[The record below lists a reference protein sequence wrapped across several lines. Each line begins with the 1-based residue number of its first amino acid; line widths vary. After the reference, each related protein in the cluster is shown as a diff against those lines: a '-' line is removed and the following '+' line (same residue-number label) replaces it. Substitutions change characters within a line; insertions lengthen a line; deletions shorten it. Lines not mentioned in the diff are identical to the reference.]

1 MSTLRGCKARL
12 TNAINNLTRLVNS
25 ANSNYPTVFRSDAH
39 PAVQLRTLQ
48 RRIEDM
54 GNAKISIEIALETFQ
69 QRHEHAISF
78 IENQPNAIE
87 LMDAFDIYWRDHK
100 GDEMEPTATATIF
113 ALDDL
118 IRKETELADMLR
130 TTISASTTPQYNPTN
145 TTDEPMD
152 VTSIRNPT
160 LTPPHMSGGSS
171 PPYPAA
177 DTMNVQLRK
186 VELPTFDGD
195 FSTYYDFWA
204 KFKTAVHDN
213 PSLST
218 AAKFIHLSSSLK
230 GSAALVVQGYDIT
243 NPSNYHLAI
252 EALRRRYDRPQFT
265 HNFFLQ
271 KLENLPASSAAASS
285 QRDTLCQIQACI
297 LQLNRFEDTSTSLSL
312 KKLIR
317 SKFPRETQLEVN
329 RMEHRSGTIWKM
341 HEFLAGIDVFIQEL
355 EKLDDSHCP
364 PPSHDQPYSALS
376 TTYRNRSPSPEPL
389 YDPHRCCFCGSRSHR
404 STRCTTSMQTYVR
417 RMIVRNL
424 NLCWKCVQ
432 PGHMANSCR
441 APNCRYCQRNH
452 HTILCSYSSVSRF
465 SRDRS
470 RRSNDNR
477 RNSRNSVRYDRY
489 TYRSPR
495 GRYPSR
501 ESSRER
507 SSSRYSS
514 SSYDYP
520 YSPSRRHPRDRDYHH
535 QSHRNHSPYR
545 TSERDSE
552 RMRHR
557 NQRRHSPSP
566 SSAPY
571 GVRFRANPRDSLSPV
586 RRRNHSSPE
595 SSSHVAD
602 TDDEM
607 HNALDCRPVDD
618 PTTLTTSS
626 NHQHPLLMTVKAHI
640 RNPKTK
646 TLETVNVMLDS
657 GAQNSFISNAATKR
671 LSLKPYDHKP
681 LTVIGFGGHRS
692 TQESGTVDATL
703 LDAANKPFPVTL
715 RTQEVLTSQFKPY
728 RLSKEDKHALRT
740 FRINPDSLTIS
751 RHVTPDI
758 LLGIDYFWEVLKKDS
773 PKQLP
778 SGLMLNHLTT
788 SPSTPPRSE
797 DDITHLWDLDRL
809 GITEDPDPSVD
820 KEEDARILKR
830 FRDTA
835 QVIDGYLHVQFP
847 WKSSHAR
854 LADNKM
860 LALKRLQSQY
870 RSFQTKPTLWK
881 TYAATFTDYL
891 EQGIIEEVDEHQFD
905 DHRVYYIPHQA
916 VIKET
921 SATTKLRVVFD
932 ASSHYRGAPSLNDC
946 LHSGP
951 AILPDMVGILLRSR
965 LTPYLLI
972 ADVEKAFLQIR
983 LQRNQRDATR
993 FLWLRNPNLPP
1004 TADNLRIFRFTRVP
1018 FGITASP
1025 FLLAASILYY
1035 LHLEPSK
1042 PLHKEIEDNI
1052 YVDNILLSASSERQ
1066 AIKKYRS
1073 SKSLF
1078 NSMHMNLREF
1088 LCNSNTVNQSIEPSD
1103 RVRNPSSVKLLGI
1116 PWNSRTDT
1124 LLIPL
1129 KTASANVCSKRTA
1142 LSACSSTFDPLG
1154 LLTPFLVPFKVF
1166 IQDIWKKEYQWD
1178 TPFDQEDHQRW
1189 DELVQQLKHPLPPI
1203 PRFIASANRNT
1214 TYELAVFGDASQRL
1228 FACCAYL
1235 ISRSPS
1241 TTSSQLI
1248 MAKSLLATAKLQMT
1262 MPRLELLASL
1272 ISVRLA
1278 RFLHHQLHLKIRT
1291 IHFFSDSKIALHWIH
1306 SSRPLKRFVQNRVNE
1321 IRTILTTFHKTDV
1334 QTKFYYVQSDS
1345 NPADCATRGLSTA
1358 DAVNHIWWHG
1368 PSFLRAPQSDWPK
1381 ADTDFALPQDL
1392 CPEAEHEFQAL
1403 SVLPTQP
1410 YESPLRF
1417 RATSSY
1423 LKLIRST
1430 AYVLKFIKALFLKT
1444 RIRNY
1449 TLNLATVVLSKDVSA
1464 SEITNAETL
1473 LIMEHYRESEST
1485 LKRLPLDKYNA
1496 HRAADGLIRCPNRLD
1511 HARTSSQSSAPILLI
1526 PEHHFVHLLVMYHHK
1541 TRFHSGVHA
1550 TIAALRTSYFI
1561 PSIKTTVTRILRLCT
1576 ICRRAQ
1582 GHPYRY
1588 PEMPSLPPERV
1599 NRSRP
1604 FQKVGLDY
1612 LGPLYYRDQL
1622 HSQAKIWICLFTCMA
1637 TRAVH
1642 LELVHNNTA
1651 FEFLLAF
1658 RRFIARRGTPD
1669 LIISDNATTFRSAND
1684 SLQSTIYNRKAIE
1697 KISTQLA
1704 NRKIEWRF
1712 ITPLSPWKGGFYER
1726 LVGLFKSAFK
1736 KAIKHTLLPLS
1747 QFQTLVAEIEA
1758 VLNSRPLL
1766 SISDTS
1772 SSPHVLRPIDFVSP
1786 QVELQLP
1793 SPHHNPLYIPPNR
1806 LSEWYKETLAVLN
1819 NFWDIWYKDY
1829 LSAISARHQHR
1840 IHQGRSS
1847 PLIPS
1852 RSINQLHPLEISA
1865 KEDPRPKKSRQQLQ
1879 PTRIQP
1885 PRAAK
1890 RVRFALGTKRANSV
1904 MDKQQPTTSKTARAR
1919 GRETR
1924 STSCAPMDVDIQP
1937 TFANMD
1943 ARLLFS
1949 CIESLAA
1956 TDPHPPSYEEPH
1968 SHRTQLH
1975 HLPHDEQPSQEIPP
1989 PTAVRRFLCP
1999 IEACEAYATGNFEPL
2014 DTLVIDQETQI
2025 NSLPVH
2031 QRCALRLAQ
2040 TLSLAIHLKHTFSL
2054 SHLAAR
2060 DLCMVEAFIRD
2071 DYYINIRDM
2080 IVEEATLPTPSQLLY
2095 PSMQGLPIVTLV
2107 QSYRGIH
2114 ETTIKLSKLTAT
2126 IAERPETWQ
2135 AINEVIDAI
2144 EQITTAQA
2152 NIHAHRYTIDQN
2164 ITAAI
2169 NATPEK
2175 IATFVDHLHQFYISL
2190 PRIEH
2195 LLQAATAACA
2205 EANTILSLLFKRL
2218 RRHRA
2223 VSRESTR
2230 PRNRDEE
2237 WKDSITAPSTSTTAI
2252 STASAPTTLTTSR
2265 KSPSIDT
2272 ISISSS
2278 SPGPSH
2284 KRHKGQDKPS
2294 MPPSATKPEDTTRS
2308 DRSVEQYPS
2317 TSSDTTSTSRPPRE
2331 QSSCFLCNDD
2341 HYTSDCGC
2349 YNSLGE
2355 RCLRMAGQG
2364 RCLRC
2369 LYLHPPGQCRRERPC
2384 GICSSNWHHP
2394 ALCPKNIRVV
2404 NDVTGDLR
2412 LFFDQMV
2419 ALSQRNYEAKQPRH
2433 RGYSTS
2439 SNY

>member
-160 LTPPHMSGGSS
+160 LTPPHLSGGSS

-364 PPSHDQPYSALS
+364 PLSHDQPYSALS

-441 APNCRYCQRNH
+441 APDCRYCQRNH

-477 RNSRNSVRYDRY
+477 RNSVRYDRY
-489 TYRSPR
+489 AYRSPR

-545 TSERDSE
+545 RSERDSE

-557 NQRRHSPSP
+557 NQRHHSPSP
-566 SSAPY
+566 SSPPY

-607 HNALDCRPVDD
+607 RNALDCRPVDD

-626 NHQHPLLMTVKAHI
+626 NHQRPLLMTVKAHI

-797 DDITHLWDLDRL
+797 DDITRLWDLDRL

-830 FRDTA
+830 FQDTA

-847 WKSSHAR
+847 WKSSHPR

-881 TYAATFTDYL
+881 TYTATFTDYL

-972 ADVEKAFLQIR
+972 ADVEKAFLQIC

-1052 YVDNILLSASSERQ
+1052 YVDNILLSALSERQ

-1129 KTASANVCSKRTA
+1129 KTASANVYSKRTA

-1368 PSFLRAPQSDWPK
+1368 PSFLCSPQSDWPK

-1430 AYVLKFIKALFLKT
+1430 AYVLKFIKALFQKT

-1473 LIMEHYRESEST
+1473 LIMEHYREGEST

-1576 ICRRAQ
+1576 VCRRAQ

-1852 RSINQLHPLEISA
+1852 VGDVVLIADKNVPRGQWPLAIITTIHRTKSNIPRSATVRIANGHELQRSINQLHPLEISA

-1890 RVRFALGTKRANSV
+1890 RVRFALGTKRA
-1904 MDKQQPTTSKTARAR
+1904 
-1919 GRETR
+1919 
-1924 STSCAPMDVDIQP
+1924 
-1937 TFANMD
+1937 
-1943 ARLLFS
+1943 
-1949 CIESLAA
+1949 
-1956 TDPHPPSYEEPH
+1956 Y
-1968 SHRTQLH
+1968 
-1975 HLPHDEQPSQEIPP
+1975 
-1989 PTAVRRFLCP
+1989 
-1999 IEACEAYATGNFEPL
+1999 
-2014 DTLVIDQETQI
+2014 
-2025 NSLPVH
+2025 
-2031 QRCALRLAQ
+2031 
-2040 TLSLAIHLKHTFSL
+2040 
-2054 SHLAAR
+2054 
-2060 DLCMVEAFIRD
+2060 
-2071 DYYINIRDM
+2071 
-2080 IVEEATLPTPSQLLY
+2080 
-2095 PSMQGLPIVTLV
+2095 
-2107 QSYRGIH
+2107 
-2114 ETTIKLSKLTAT
+2114 
-2126 IAERPETWQ
+2126 
-2135 AINEVIDAI
+2135 
-2144 EQITTAQA
+2144 
-2152 NIHAHRYTIDQN
+2152 
-2164 ITAAI
+2164 
-2169 NATPEK
+2169 
-2175 IATFVDHLHQFYISL
+2175 
-2190 PRIEH
+2190 
-2195 LLQAATAACA
+2195 
-2205 EANTILSLLFKRL
+2205 
-2218 RRHRA
+2218 
-2223 VSRESTR
+2223 
-2230 PRNRDEE
+2230 
-2237 WKDSITAPSTSTTAI
+2237 
-2252 STASAPTTLTTSR
+2252 
-2265 KSPSIDT
+2265 
-2272 ISISSS
+2272 
-2278 SPGPSH
+2278 
-2284 KRHKGQDKPS
+2284 
-2294 MPPSATKPEDTTRS
+2294 
-2308 DRSVEQYPS
+2308 
-2317 TSSDTTSTSRPPRE
+2317 
-2331 QSSCFLCNDD
+2331 
-2341 HYTSDCGC
+2341 
-2349 YNSLGE
+2349 
-2355 RCLRMAGQG
+2355 
-2364 RCLRC
+2364 
-2369 LYLHPPGQCRRERPC
+2369 
-2384 GICSSNWHHP
+2384 
-2394 ALCPKNIRVV
+2394 
-2404 NDVTGDLR
+2404 
-2412 LFFDQMV
+2412 
-2419 ALSQRNYEAKQPRH
+2419 
-2433 RGYSTS
+2433 
-2439 SNY
+2439 